1 MTIPYYDKVKT
12 FFVEK
17 NESHVKNLF
26 VTINSLLQARTVNL
40 NIAKNYVGGV
50 LGETKVNRK
59 GQTKPQSYYTFLMR
73 VFENEAVDE
82 MSSCLLWVT
91 CFLLKKKVKVK
102 YLTLDGTSWELG
114 DKYIHLL
121 TLCIVYEGVSIPI
134 WWKDLG
140 HKGVSS
146 QEERMDMMK
155 DALECY
161 DLRGLILL
169 ADREYYGEIWFN
181 FLQSKGIDFIIRLK
195 KENYRTLVDSYLL
208 PFEDQSKRYN
218 SFQKKRY
225 SYLMRLANS
234 PVHEHTGVA
243 KFIKIMGKTY
253 LFVMYKN
260 PNPKADEA
268 DKMLFFISSLQ
279 KREQVITGYP
289 IRWSIEVCFKH
300 LKSNG
305 FNMESMNVKGEIKQ
319 DLMLSIL
326 VFLYTI
332 SIIEGLGLHE
342 KENKKL
348 KNYSNGKKYLA
359 ISIFKKGNDFLICN
373 VQNLVQLLL
382 TIAKIMID
390 KPPNWVIYHM

>member
-40 NIAKNYVGGV
+40 NIVKNYVGGV
-50 LGETKVNRK
+50 LGETKIARK
-59 GQTKPQSYYTFLMR
+59 GQIKPQSYYTFLMR
-73 VFENEAVDE
+73 VFDNEAVDE
-82 MSSCLLWVT
+82 MSFCLLWVS
-91 CFLLKKKVKVK
+91 CFFLKKRAKAK
-102 YLTLDGTSWELG
+102 YLTLDGTSWDFG

-146 QEERMDMMK
+146 QKERMDMMLE
-155 DALECY
+155 ALERY
-161 DLRGLILL
+161 DLSGLILL
-169 ADREYYGEIWFN
+169 ADREYFGEIWFD
-181 FLQSKGIDFIIRLK
+181 FLQSKGIEFIIRSK
-195 KENYRTLVDSYLL
+195 KENYRALVDTYLS
-208 PFEDQSKRYN
+208 PFEDESKRYN

-225 SYLMRLANS
+225 SHLMRLADS
-234 PVHEHTGVA
+234 PMHEHTGVA
-243 KFIKIMGKTY
+243 KFIKIMDKTY

-268 DKMLFFISSLQ
+268 DKMLFFISSLK
-279 KREQVITGYP
+279 KREQVIKAYP

-305 FNMESMNVKGEIKQ
+305 FNLEDMNVKGEIKQ
-319 DLMLSIL
+319 DLMISIL
-326 VFLYTI
+326 VFLYTL
-332 SIIEGLGLHE
+332 SIVEGLGLHE

-348 KNYSNGKKYLA
+348 KHYKNGKKYLA
-359 ISIFKKGNDFLICN
+359 VSIFKKGNDFLICN
-373 VQNLVQLLL
+373 VQNLVQLFL
-382 TIAKIMID
+382 TIAKIITD
-390 KPPNWVIYHM
+390 KPPNWVICRM